1 MIIMQPYYM
10 GPPLI
15 NLPVGYPTYQANLT
29 TEQGKN
35 NFDSRHI
42 YNQEVGWRERTA
54 NEMPGLDDSVG
65 NLLDPVLGPPLQF
78 IGETTILF
86 AKAALYT
93 GLALATLTVL
103 SPLVG
108 NLIESVR

>member
-1 MIIMQPYYM
+1 MQPYYM

-15 NLPVGYPTYQANLT
+15 NLPVGYPTYQANL
-29 TEQGKN
+29 
-35 NFDSRHI
+35 
-42 YNQEVGWRERTA
+42 
-54 NEMPGLDDSVG
+54 DDSVG

-78 IGETTILF
+78 VGETTILF

-93 GLALATLTVL
+93 WLALTTWTVL